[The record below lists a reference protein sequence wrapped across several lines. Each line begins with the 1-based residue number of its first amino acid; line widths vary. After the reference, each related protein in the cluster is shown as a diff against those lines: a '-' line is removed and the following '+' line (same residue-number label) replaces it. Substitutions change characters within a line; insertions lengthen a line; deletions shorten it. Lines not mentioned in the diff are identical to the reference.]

1 MIPRVGDNNVFNFF
15 TMTEVVADSLTSR
28 FDRTWKRFVAWC
40 GFAPGL
46 EVLDDPRW
54 QGNKLRYE
62 KGKKAFTV

>member
-1 MIPRVGDNNVFNFF
+1 
-15 TMTEVVADSLTSR
+15 MTEVVADSLTSR